1 MTVRHP
7 VPSWW
12 NPGDES
18 LTSFISQTRVTAR
31 FHSHRSDGAAIA
43 APGDMFLE
51 RPLASLP
58 ADRATRFLAALA
70 PDLSITDRELF
81 TLGFQQVAARW
92 QDAGG
97 PAVFEPLALFGYRD
111 VDART
116 GLAYAVTSL
125 ATPRGVDLRKTMFL
139 SIAHKARIAGH
150 DRLFVVTPDRALRG
164 TFGSFGMVFPTELQ
178 LERYLVGWFELVGRI
193 AQAA

>member
-1 MTVRHP
+1 MV
-7 VPSWW
+7 
-12 NPGDES
+12 
-18 LTSFISQTRVTAR
+18 I
-31 FHSHRSDGAAIA
+31 
-43 APGDMFLE
+43 E

-58 ADRATRFLAALA
+58 TERATRFLAGLGAE
-70 PDLSITDRELF
+70 LSTTNPELF
-81 TLGFQQVAARW
+81 TLGFQRVTAHW

-97 PAVFEPLALFGYRD
+97 PAAFEPIGLFGYRALD
-111 VDART
+111 ERT

-125 ATPRGVDLRKTMFL
+125 KPRGVSIDLKKTMFL

-164 TFGSFGMVFPTELQ
+164 TFGNFGMVFPTELQ
-178 LERYLVGWFELVGRI
+178 LEGYLVGWFDLVTTL